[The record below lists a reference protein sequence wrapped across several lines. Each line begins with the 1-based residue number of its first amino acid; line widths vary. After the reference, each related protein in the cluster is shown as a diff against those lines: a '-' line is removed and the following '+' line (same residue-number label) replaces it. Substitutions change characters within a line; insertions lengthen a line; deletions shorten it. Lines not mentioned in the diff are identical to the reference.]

1 MNPYQNMLQMKYPSL
16 KPMNIPQ
23 FRGEVDERG
32 LLLPFLVGAAVAF
45 PIGYIA
51 SNTNKN
57 NQNYSM
63 PYQMPYQP
71 YQPMMYQP
79 YQPMPYYPYYPR

>member
-1 MNPYQNMLQMKYPSL
+1 MYPNHNQVN
-16 KPMNIPQ
+16 KIYKGNTPM
-23 FRGEVDERG
+23 FRTLEDNRN

-57 NQNYSM
+57 TY
-63 PYQMPYQP
+63 PYYPQQ
-71 YQPMMYQP
+71 
-79 YQPMPYYPYYPR
+79 MPYYPQPSPYYQQQYYYPTYY